1 MTLETRTAIEPI
13 SRGPDRQPIKPWGIP
28 DLNLRSGPYRARFAR
43 TRADVEAAQRLR
55 FQVFNLELGEGLQ
68 ASYSTGRDEDQ
79 YDDRCHHLLV
89 EHVETQ
95 RVVGTYRLMTERMAG
110 PAGFYSET
118 EFHLEVLPP
127 WILEEGVELGRACV
141 DADHR
146 SGRVIYLLWKG
157 IAGYLAHNKLRYLFG
172 CCSVPATDPGV
183 GLKLHLQLAKEG
195 RLLDGFVARATRAC
209 GCNDGVVATEE
220 IALPPLFKV
229 YLDLGAEVCSEPAID
244 REFGVIDFLIV
255 LDVEKL
261 DDRTRKRMF
270 GSSSKPKGAIEEISR
285 DAPVRGD
292 YKH

>member
-1 MTLETRTAIEPI
+1 M
-13 SRGPDRQPIKPWGIP
+13 
-28 DLNLRSGPYRARFAR
+28 
-43 TRADVEAAQRLR
+43 
-55 FQVFNLELGEGLQ
+55 FNLELGEGLQ

-89 EHVETQ
+89 EHVETKK
-95 RVVGTYRLMTERMAG
+95 VVGTYRLMTERMAG
-110 PAGFYSET
+110 SSGFYSET

-127 WILEEGVELGRACV
+127 WIREEGVELGRACV
-141 DADHR
+141 DAEHR
-146 SGRVIYLLWKG
+146 SGRVIYLLWRG
-157 IAGYLAHNKLRYLFG
+157 IAAYLAHNELRYLFG

-183 GLKLHLQLAKEG
+183 GVKLHLQLAKEG

-209 GCNDGVVATEE
+209 ACHDATVAEEE
-220 IALPPLFKV
+220 IPLPPLFKV
-229 YLDLGAEVCSEPAID
+229 YLDMGAEVCSEPAID

-270 GSSSKPKGAIEEISR
+270 GSSSKPKGAIQEVSKQPPLR
-285 DAPVRGD
+285 RD